1 MTTVQVTS
9 VQAAPTLGAIPA
21 SAAWRPGDPVGERRF
36 ARIGDL
42 PLERGGILPD
52 AVLAFETWGTLSAAR
67 DNAVYVAHAL
77 TGDAHAA
84 GEAGP
89 GQPTAGWWNSL
100 IGPGRPLDPA
110 RHFIVC
116 ANVIGGCQGSTGP
129 ASAGPDGKPWGSRF
143 PWITLR
149 DMVAAEVRLADA
161 LGIDRWRLVIG
172 PSMGGMRAVEW
183 AVTHP
188 HRVGSLALMG
198 TTAATTAEQIA
209 WGAPQVA
216 AIVADP
222 KFRGGDYYD
231 AAAGDGP
238 HVGLGIARQIAHIT
252 YRSEAELARRFG
264 RSEQSDGG
272 FAVESYLA
280 HHAEKLAR
288 RFDANTYVR
297 LVHAIN
303 SHDVG
308 RGRGGVR
315 AALERYRGPA
325 LVVAVD
331 SDRLYPMS
339 NARVLDAGLE
349 GSDRVRTVHSSVGHD
364 GFLVESDQFN
374 AHLGTFER
382 GL

>member
-1 MTTVQVTS
+1 MTTT
-9 VQAAPTLGAIPA
+9 QAAPALGAIPA
-21 SAAWRPGDPVGERRF
+21 SAAWRPGDAVANRQF
-36 ARIGDL
+36 VAIGDL
-42 PLERGGILPD
+42 PLEGGGVLPD

-84 GEAGP
+84 GEARQ
-89 GQPTAGWWNSL
+89 GQPTPGWWNSL
-100 IGPGRPLDPA
+100 IGPGKPLDPE

-116 ANVIGGCQGSTGP
+116 ANVIGGCQGSAGP
-129 ASAGPDGKPWGSRF
+129 ASAAPDGTPWGSRF
-143 PWITLR
+143 PWVTVR

-161 LGIDRWRLVIG
+161 LGIDQWRLVIG
-172 PSMGGMRAVEW
+172 PSLGGMRAVEW

-188 HRVGSLALMG
+188 ERVGAIALMG

-209 WGAPQVA
+209 WGSPQIA
-216 AIVADP
+216 AIRADP
-222 KFRGGDYYD
+222 NFAGGDYYGAPD
-231 AAAGDGP
+231 GAGP

-264 RSEQSDGG
+264 RAVQGDGR
-272 FAVESYLA
+272 FAVESYLD
-280 HHAEKLAR
+280 HHGEKLAR
-288 RFDANTYVR
+288 RFDANSYLR
-297 LVHAIN
+297 LVNAIN

-308 RGRGGVR
+308 RDRGGVS
-315 AALERYRGPA
+315 AALGRFRGPA

-331 SDRLYPMS
+331 SDRLYPVS
-339 NARVLDAGLE
+339 NARVLDAGLA
-349 GSDRVRTVHSSVGHD
+349 GSQRVKLVHSGVGHD

-374 AHLGTFER
+374 AHLSAFER